1 MSIIGIDASRANA
14 KERTGVEWYA
24 YNLIRELKT
33 VIPADQRVVLYSR
46 EPLRDGLEA
55 LPVNWESRVLSWSGR
70 FWTQLRLSWEM
81 KKRPPDLLF
90 VPAHALPLIMPKHVV
105 TTVHDIAFAVRPEF
119 YAPSERYYHMFAT
132 RLAVRKASRILA
144 VSAFSQNELLRLFR
158 AAPEKI
164 SVTHLGYDAG
174 RFRRIEDR
182 AELRQVLGQYGL
194 AQPYFLYVG
203 RLESKK
209 NLAGLLRAFRNFKA
223 GRGAGDPV
231 KMILVGKMGVGY
243 QSAMAEAAHYA
254 ADVIELGYVAPEHM
268 AHLYSASAAFVF
280 PSWYEGFGLPVL
292 EAWACGTPVIASRAA
307 SLPEVC
313 ADACHFIDPA
323 REETLTAALGMILT
337 DEDTRA
343 RLVES
348 GRLRLQDFSWKKT
361 AELTW
366 RALEAELAKS

>member
-1 MSIIGIDASRANA
+1 
-14 KERTGVEWYA
+14 
-24 YNLIRELKT
+24 
-33 VIPADQRVVLYSR
+33 
-46 EPLRDGLEA
+46 
-55 LPVNWESRVLSWSGR
+55 
-70 FWTQLRLSWEM
+70 
-81 KKRPPDLLF
+81 
-90 VPAHALPLIMPKHVV
+90 
-105 TTVHDIAFAVRPEF
+105 
-119 YAPSERYYHMFAT
+119 
-132 RLAVRKASRILA
+132 
-144 VSAFSQNELLRLFR
+144 
-158 AAPEKI
+158 
-164 SVTHLGYDAG
+164 
-174 RFRRIEDR
+174 
-182 AELRQVLGQYGL
+182 
-194 AQPYFLYVG
+194 
-203 RLESKK
+203 
-209 NLAGLLRAFRNFKA
+209 
-223 GRGAGDPV
+223 
-231 KMILVGKMGVGY
+231 
-243 QSAMAEAAHYA
+243 
-254 ADVIELGYVAPEHM
+254 DVIELGYVAPEHM